1 MWQYTAKRVDCS
13 LSCRTLCSASSLQAP
28 SDQKILLPHAGS
40 GSASHHEMETLAKF
54 EIMDGAPVRGENI
67 PIRLVWY

>member
-1 MWQYTAKRVDCS
+1 MLWHLKCAV
-13 LSCRTLCSASSLQAP
+13 LC
-28 SDQKILLPHAGS
+28 AGS

-67 PIRLVWY
+67 PIRSVS